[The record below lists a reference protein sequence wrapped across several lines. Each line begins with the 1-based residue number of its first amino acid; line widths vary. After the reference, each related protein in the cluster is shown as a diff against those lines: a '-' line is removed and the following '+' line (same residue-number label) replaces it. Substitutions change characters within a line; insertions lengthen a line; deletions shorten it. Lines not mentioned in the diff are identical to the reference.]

1 MKFVRT
7 EHCRSTDLSSYFSDT
22 VSKESLWSVG
32 TKAENFQACN
42 QVKELIL
49 KKPQLFMCQFVQSIH
64 ILLVLTEQ

>member
-1 MKFVRT
+1 MKFVGT
-7 EHCRSTDLSSYFSDT
+7 EHCRSTDLSSYFRDT

-49 KKPQLFMCQFVQSIH
+49 KKTQLFMCQFVQSIH
-64 ILLVLTEQ
+64 ILLGLTEQ